1 MGIKNLLKFLYN
13 YPNIVKQIERNEL
26 NGKKIAIDISI
37 LLYQSVIAIRNTGHD
52 ITNKNGKIISHIVGL
67 LNKTLLLMDNNIIP
81 IFVFDG
87 RPPSI
92 KKSVLN
98 MRREL
103 KNKALVQYDQAETKI
118 DQIKYFKRCV
128 TITKEHMNECR
139 ELLTFMGIPFI
150 DAIQEADSELAYM
163 CKNNLVHSVLTE
175 DMDILTFG
183 SPRIIKNILSFNK
196 PLIEIN
202 LNDILNTLKINHEE
216 FVELCILFGCDYCNT
231 STRNLNMS
239 NQLIYDLYKKNKF
252 EIFNKLNI
260 NFDDYTVAKKYFIN
274 CPNNNINESLE
285 IKPPQIDKLVDL
297 LVNKY
302 NLSYNKI
309 MLKMARIH
317 TFYTKHK
324 TDSNLI

>member
-13 YPNIVKQIERNEL
+13 YPNIVKQVDRSEL
-26 NGKKIAIDISI
+26 NGKRIAIDISI

-67 LNKTLLLMDNNIIP
+67 LNKTLILMENNIIP

-87 RPPSI
+87 RPPNI
-92 KKSVLN
+92 KKNILN
-98 MRREL
+98 IRREL
-103 KNKALVQYDQAETKI
+103 KNKALVQYDQAESKI

-128 TITKEHMNECR
+128 SITKDHMNECR

-150 DAIQEADSELAYM
+150 DAVQEADSELAYL

-202 LNDILNTLKINHEE
+202 LNDILNTLKINQEE
-216 FVELCILFGCDYCNT
+216 FIELCILFGCDYCST
-231 STRNLNMS
+231 STKNQNIS
-239 NQLIYDLYKKNKF
+239 NHMIYELYKKNKF
-252 EIFNKLNI
+252 EIFDKLNI
-260 NFDDYTVAKKYFIN
+260 NINDYTVAKKYFIN
-274 CPNNNINESLE
+274 CPNNNITESLE
-285 IKPPQIDKLVDL
+285 IRPPQIEQLVDL

-302 NLSYNKI
+302 NLSYNKTI
-309 MLKMARIH
+309 LKMNKLN
-317 TFYTKHK
+317 TFYNKNK
-324 TDSNLI
+324 TI